1 MPPTKGDH
9 MNAVL
14 RKSCWLMAASSLTLA
29 MGTPAFAQDEAV
41 SAAPQVE
48 EAEQGGLQ
56 DIVVMARKRSE
67 TSQDVPVAVTAIS
80 ALQIQRYDLTSM
92 EKVAA
97 SIPQLTVGRNT
108 TGSGAQITLRGI
120 GTSPSSIGIEQ
131 SVATVVDGAYYGQ
144 GRIINEGFFD
154 ASGVEVLKGPQALFF
169 GKNAT
174 AGVVSITSAD
184 PGDRFE
190 ALGRVGYEFR
200 SQNLVG
206 EGVVSSPL
214 TETLGIRLAVR
225 ASNMFGGYFKNRG
238 GDQIY
243 TTNDRVTGIDT
254 VHIAPAGSF
263 DTPGEEEFLGR
274 VTVKWQATDR
284 LTATLK
290 ASASLTETNNPGW
303 NRVAFHCASGNS
315 SINAS
320 APCGR
325 SFTVRE
331 NAMPAA
337 IAATIAGAGDGSL
350 FNKYNS
356 WGVTANLNYELDD
369 VTLTSVTNYQKNR
382 NRYLAD
388 GDFQASSA
396 TNTFALENAKW
407 HAFSTELR
415 ALTTLDGPVNL
426 MIGGLYQSTRRG
438 FHQTVVN
445 AGREDTSVDPANRY
459 VNFEKRSFTDGE
471 TAALFGQVIWKVL
484 PQVEMTG
491 GVRYTHETKK
501 SEFVQ
506 PYTWSPAF
514 APGAVVAADQTFNNW
529 SPEATISWKPQRDVN
544 LFVSYKTAYKSGGF
558 SNSGINSI
566 LASVDDFTFEPEK
579 ARGFEGGIKSTLF
592 DRQLRA
598 NLIAYSYTYSNL
610 QIDFFNAPT
619 FAFIT
624 TNAGSAKTRGVELE
638 LQYAPRA
645 VPDLLVRGS
654 LNYNRA
660 RYGSFLAPCYAGQ
673 TPAEGCTMTGPAPAN
688 TQLQD
693 LTGVATAMAPR
704 WTGSLG
710 VGYDVPVGGAKL
722 GLSVDAKYSDDYLTS
737 GFGQPDS
744 RQRAYVSLDASARL
758 ATDDDKWELALI
770 GKNLTNRFI
779 ATGSID
785 GPSTGSGTGTAAGIH
800 ADQLGLISLPRTVQ
814 LQFTW
819 KY

>member
-1 MPPTKGDH
+1 MKAIP
-9 MNAVL
+9 
-14 RKSCWLMAASSLTLA
+14 RKSCWLMATSSLALA
-29 MGTPAFAQDEAV
+29 MSTPVAAQDQAI
-41 SAAPQVE
+41 SPASQGE
-48 EAEQGGLQ
+48 EASQGGLQ
-56 DIVVMARKRSE
+56 DIVVTARKRSE

-80 ALQIQRYDLTSM
+80 AEQIQRYDLTSM

-154 ASGVEVLKGPQALFF
+154 ASSVEVLKGPQALFF

-174 AGVVSITSAD
+174 AGVVSINSAD
-184 PGDRFE
+184 PGDKFE
-190 ALGRVGYEFR
+190 ALARVGYEFR

-214 TETLGIRLAVR
+214 TDTLGIRLAVR

-238 GDQIY
+238 GDQTY
-243 TTNDRVTGIDT
+243 TTTDRATGIAT
-254 VHIAPAGSF
+254 SHSAPAGSF
-263 DTPGEEEFLGR
+263 DTPGEEELLGR
-274 VTVKWQATDR
+274 VTLKWEPTDR
-284 LTATLK
+284 FTATLK
-290 ASASLTETNNPGW
+290 ASANRTETNNPGW
-303 NRVAFHCASGNS
+303 NRVAFHCASGYS

-325 SFTVRE
+325 SFTVRQ
-331 NAMPAA
+331 NGMPSD
-337 IAATIAGAGDGSL
+337 IAATISGAGDGSL
-350 FNKYNS
+350 YNKYNS
-356 WGVTANLNYELDD
+356 WGFTANLNYELED

-396 TNTFALENAKW
+396 TNTFAVENSKW

-415 ALTTLDGPVNL
+415 ALTTSDGPVNL
-426 MIGGLYQSTRRG
+426 MIGGLYQNTRRD

-445 AGREDTSVDPANRY
+445 AGREDTSVAAPSNRY
-459 VNFEKRSFTDGE
+459 VNFDKLSFTDGE
-471 TAALFGQVIWKVL
+471 TAAIFGQVIWKIM
-484 PQVEMTG
+484 PQIEMTG
-491 GVRYTHETKK
+491 GIRYTHETKK

-506 PYTWSPAF
+506 PYTWSAAF
-514 APGAVVAADQTFNNW
+514 APGVVVAADQVFNNW
-529 SPEATISWKPQRDVN
+529 SPEATISWKPEKDIN
-544 LFVSYKTAYKSGGF
+544 LFLSYKTAYKSGGF
-558 SNSGINSI
+558 SNSGVNSI
-566 LASVDDFTFEPEK
+566 LATVDDFTFEPEK

-592 DRQLRA
+592 DRQLRV
-598 NLIAYSYTYSNL
+598 NLIGYSYTYSNL

-645 VPDLLVRGS
+645 VPDLLLRGS
-654 LNYNRA
+654 LNYNHA

-673 TPAEGCTMTGPAPAN
+673 TPIQGCSMTGPAPAN

-710 VGYDVPVGGAKL
+710 VSYDVPVGGAKL
-722 GLSVDAKYSDDYLTS
+722 GLSIDAKYSDDYLTS

-744 RQRAYVSLDASARL
+744 RQPAYVSLDASARL
-758 ATDDDKWELALI
+758 ATEDGKWELALI
-770 GKNLTNRFI
+770 GKNLTNQFI
-779 ATGSID
+779 ATGTVD